1 MTKVVY
7 LITKRGP
14 VAYNVDGIYI
24 TPADG
29 AKPAK
34 KRHRRTKAEMAAA
47 RSLGN
52 ATKPAKKSK
61 SPRKPR
67 PSEVA
72 AKKARANGAGAQASL

>member
-14 VAYNVDGIYI
+14 VAYTVDGIYI

-47 RSLGN
+47 RAGGAEL
-52 ATKPAKKSK
+52 AKKS

-67 PSEVA
+67 PSEI
-72 AKKARANGAGAQASL
+72 AKKKANGAGAQASL

>member
-1 MTKVVY
+1 MTMKKVVY

-14 VAYNVDGIYI
+14 VAYTVDGIYI

-47 RSLGN
+47 RAGG
-52 ATKPAKKSK
+52 AKPAKKS